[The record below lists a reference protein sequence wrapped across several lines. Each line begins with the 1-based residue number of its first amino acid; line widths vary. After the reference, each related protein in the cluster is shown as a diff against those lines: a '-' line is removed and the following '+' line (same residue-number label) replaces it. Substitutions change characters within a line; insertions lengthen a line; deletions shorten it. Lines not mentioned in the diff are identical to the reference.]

1 MIESSFCQFFIAL
14 ISSGVVFSLGTI
26 ALFRA
31 IIISGTGIL
40 IGVGAKF
47 NPFDNIMTGDIV
59 RIAST
64 SSNTFIQSR
73 PNVCLNIFS
82 DYFTTCSIGDS
93 DK

>member
-14 ISSGVVFSLGTI
+14 ISSGVVFGLGTI

-47 NPFDNIMTGDIV
+47 NPFDNMTGDIV

-64 SSNTFIQSR
+64 SLLAIHSFNPVQMY
-73 PNVCLNIFS
+73 V
-82 DYFTTCSIGDS
+82 
-93 DK
+93 